1 MAYGYVKDGTC
12 GSCANYTYE
21 GNNSKGYCSYYGTYY
36 WPDDSCSHWKSSGS
50 SGSGGCFITSA
61 CCSYKGLPDDCY
73 ELETLRKF
81 RDTYLKEQSYG
92 RDLIEIY
99 YRDAPKFVDMI
110 NESPDRDEIYEKLY
124 KKVQEIVALVEKKK
138 YETAIIEYLFMVYQ
152 LKCKE
157 NK

>member
-1 MAYGYVKDGTC
+1 M
-12 GSCANYTYE
+12 
-21 GNNSKGYCSYYGTYY
+21 
-36 WPDDSCSHWKSSGS
+36 
-50 SGSGGCFITSA
+50 
-61 CCSYKGLPDDCY
+61 
-73 ELETLRKF
+73 
-81 RDTYLKEQSYG
+81 
-92 RDLIEIY
+92 IEIY